1 MGLMVSDL
9 DQCDKDRAELA
20 KAKLD
25 IERLTSDLT
34 NTQTYYVLTKSEVS
48 RLQNYN
54 DSLVQQNLTLS
65 VDGGK
70 TAARLKKSRNW
81 WIVTAFTATLTVIG
95 VHYHWKEA
103 NLND

>member
-1 MGLMVSDL
+1 MGLMVNDL
-9 DQCDKDRAELA
+9 DQCDKDRADLA

-25 IERLTSDLT
+25 IERLTSDLV
-34 NTQTYYVLTKSEVS
+34 NTQAHYMLNRSEIT

-54 DSLVQQNLTLS
+54 DSLVQQNLNLS

-81 WIVTAFTATLTVIG
+81 WIVTAFAATLTVIG

-103 NLND
+103 NVND